1 MQALAQERKH
11 KIERA
16 RMVILQFLIG
26 LTAVVGVFILVATD
40 VLAKESVIEEIH
52 ANQLEK
58 LLQKKDFV
66 AVFWYAR
73 HCRLCDDALEDLESI
88 DDDAEKFSVDFVK
101 VNDKRLAKSYGVRK
115 FPALTFF
122 RNGEITIFDG
132 DVSDEDEVLDFLT
145 SENLLVIP
153 DKIEEVNADALANI
167 IRDQKYVS
175 ALFYDDSRKTDEILE
190 ELENIDD
197 EADVFKI
204 RFVKI
209 KDRELAEEFSLKDL
223 PSLVYFRNSIPVV
236 YHGDLTDETEV
247 LEWLIQHQTS
257 VWEKDV
263 VESVSDEELDIM
275 IKNVDHLLVLF
286 HDKKKSSQQALEALE
301 NIDDDADRLGVS
313 FVEVSDV
320 NVGRRHG
327 VYSYPT
333 LVYFE
338 NEIPAVYDKTLTDH
352 DQALNWLVQRVEG
365 ADIERVK
372 AEMLE
377 KIITKEDQ
385 VAVLFYKDQDEESN
399 EILEALEDIDDDLD
413 EKNIRFVKNC
423 EAQVAEEYG
432 IEQVPSLVVFRRG
445 IPSMFEGNLMEE
457 DDVLAWIMDE
467 IAGDNRVEVVTDAM
481 LDKLIKKRKHVAVF
495 FYDKKSPKSHVALQA
510 LEQIDDDI
518 KNHPDMHMVKLDDTD
533 EALEYGLTDLP
544 ALLFFD
550 EGVPGIFPGDINDS
564 SVILDW
570 LNHAVLEDNI
580 GEVNSIM
587 LEKLIHDM
595 SQILVYVYFSADA
608 HDLKLL
614 KDLENIDHDLESF
627 DVHLVRLPDDGSFA
641 HAYQIDV
648 IPTLVLF
655 REGKPTV
662 FKGDLGTEHKVVEW
676 IEKIMT

>member
-52 ANQLEK
+52 ATQLEK

-73 HCRLCDDALEDLESI
+73 HCRLCDDALEDLEGI

-101 VNDKRLAKSYGVRK
+101 VNDKRLAKSYGVRR

-122 RNGEITIFDG
+122 RNGEITIFEG
-132 DVSDEDEVLDFLT
+132 DVTDEDEVLDFLT

-153 DKIEEVNADALANI
+153 DKIEEVNADALASI

-263 VESVSDEELDIM
+263 VESVTDQELDIM

-286 HDKKKSSQQALEALE
+286 HDKKKTSQQALEALE

-320 NVGRRHG
+320 NVGRHHG

-385 VAVLFYKDQDEESN
+385 VAVLFYKDQDQESN

-423 EAQVAEEYG
+423 EAQVAEDYG
-432 IEQVPSLVVFRRG
+432 IELVPSLVVFRRG
-445 IPSMFEGNLMEE
+445 IPSMFEGDLLEE
-457 DDVLAWIMDE
+457 DDVLTWVMDE
-467 IAGDNRVEVVTDAM
+467 ISGDNRVEVVTDAM

-495 FYDKKSPKSHVALQA
+495 FYDKKSSNSQMALQA

-544 ALLFFD
+544 TLLFFD
-550 EGVPGIFPGDINDS
+550 EGVPGIFRGDIRES
-564 SVILDW
+564 SAILDW

-580 GEVNSIM
+580 GEVNSVM

-595 SQILVYVYFSADA
+595 NQILVYVYFAADA

-641 HAYQIDV
+641 HAYQVDV

-655 REGKPTV
+655 REGSPTV
-662 FKGDLGTEHKVVEW
+662 FQGDLGTEHKVVEW